1 MTLIVGIHVS
11 GVLCLAADTRI
22 TVKKP
27 DGSSEYEDTC
37 LKLEHVAPRIVIAGA
52 GSVLMIQRI
61 LTAIKKSVAIS
72 LNDPTPLRSQLETIV
87 VPEVDAFLASGRS
100 FADARCCLVFAGTS
114 VNEPTSV
121 QAEAFRNALIRFEE
135 ANLRNLPGLVRTL
148 LDPRNAANRQIVIDN
163 LQRGG
168 PHLRQQVVDALA
180 PRRTIDEPLTLPL
193 PGTQL
198 FALEV
203 RPPAALSIVDAGW
216 GETLVFGSDVLSRSD
231 TGELAA
237 RIEFSR
243 DGESTEKTL
252 LTAAITEVS
261 EKHSGVGGGVVT
273 TFLSEKGF
281 AFMLGR
287 VWGESRPGGQLVLVS
302 EIERHPAA
310 PPPHR
315 LVMRSG
321 GAPRGLIPMSVWTSS
336 GSASLWA

>member
-22 TVKKP
+22 TIKKP
-27 DGSSEYEDTC
+27 DGSSKYEDTC

-52 GSVLMIQRI
+52 GNVAMIQR
-61 LTAIKKSVAIS
+61 LLAAIKKSVTIS
-72 LNDPTPLRSQLETIV
+72 LNDATPLRAQLETIV
-87 VPEVDAFLASGRS
+87 VPEVDAFVASGGS
-100 FADARCCLVFAGTS
+100 YTDARCCLVFAGTS
-114 VNEPTSV
+114 ASETTCV
-121 QAEAFRNALIRFEE
+121 QAEVFRDALMRFEE
-135 ANLRNLPGLVRTL
+135 ANLKNLPGVVRSL
-148 LDPRNAANRQIVIDN
+148 LDPRNAANLQMLINN
-163 LQRGG
+163 LQQSG
-168 PHLRQQVVDALA
+168 PHLRQQVVRALQARRAAEDA
-180 PRRTIDEPLTLPL
+180 LTLPL

-203 RPPAALSIVDAGW
+203 KPPSPLSIVDAGW
-216 GETLVFGSDVLSRSD
+216 GETLVFGSDTLSRSD

-243 DGESTEKTL
+243 DGESTEKLL
-252 LTAAITEVS
+252 LTAAITEIA
-261 EKHSGVGGGVVT
+261 ERQPGVGGGVVT
-273 TFLSEKGF
+273 TFLSERGF

-287 VWGESRPGGQLVLVS
+287 VWGENRSGGDLVLAS
-302 EIERHPAA
+302 ELERHPDA

-321 GAPRGLIPMSVWTSS
+321 GVRRGLIGMSVWTSS

>member
-22 TVKKP
+22 TVKRH
-27 DGSSEYEDTC
+27 DGSSEYDDTC

-52 GSVLMIQRI
+52 GSVPMIQRM

-72 LNDPTPLRSQLETIV
+72 LNDPTALRSQLETIV

-100 FADARCCLVFAGTS
+100 FTDARCCLVFAGTS
-114 VNEPTSV
+114 MTEPTSV
-121 QAEAFRNALIRFEE
+121 QPEAFRSALIRLEE
-135 ANLRNLPGLVRTL
+135 ANLRNLPGLVRNL
-148 LDPRNAANRQIVIDN
+148 LDPRNAANRQVLIDS
-163 LQRGG
+163 LQRSG
-168 PHLRQQVVDALA
+168 PHLRPQVLDALA
-180 PRRTIDEPLTLPL
+180 RRRTIQEPLTLPL

-203 RPPAALSIVDAGW
+203 RPPGALSIVDAGW
-216 GETLVFGSDVLSRSD
+216 GETLVFGSDTLSLSD

-237 RIEFSR
+237 RIEFSS
-243 DGESTEKTL
+243 DGQSTEKTL
-252 LTAAITEVS
+252 LTAAITDVS

-287 VWGESRPGGQLVLVS
+287 VWGENRPGGQPVLVS
-302 EIERHPAA
+302 ELERHPDA

-321 GAPRGLIPMSVWTSS
+321 GVQRGLIPMSVWTSS